1 MKQTRLID
9 ANGLMNLL
17 ERELDM
23 NGITD
28 WAKDIWMQF
37 MMLWNMLNLCLQLRQ
52 MQLSMVVGFY

>member
-1 MKQTRLID
+1 MKRTRLID

-28 WAKDIWMQF
+28 WVKDI
-37 MMLWNMLNLCLQLRQ
+37 
-52 MQLSMVVGFY
+52 

>member
-1 MKQTRLID
+1 MKSTRLID

-28 WAKDIWMQF
+28 WGKRYEVCHGGNVIT
-37 MMLWNMLNLCLQLRQ
+37 
-52 MQLSMVVGFY
+52 

>member
-1 MKQTRLID
+1 MKRTRLID

-28 WAKDIWMQF
+28 W
-37 MMLWNMLNLCLQLRQ
+37 
-52 MQLSMVVGFY
+52 G

>member
-9 ANGLMNLL
+9 ANSLMNLL

-28 WAKDIWMQF
+28 WDKGY
-37 MMLWNMLNLCLQLRQ
+37 MMADKQEEMEEPEY
-52 MQLSMVVGFY
+52 V